1 MHSKVIQRFGSPVDP
16 EIMQK
21 YLRMAYFRRFSMF
34 REFVTDIAPAVLLS
48 LVLSIAGVIAAV
60 ELANILSAWSKRVK
74 RALPSADPLG
84 SALLFS
90 TERGSPVGG

>member
-1 MHSKVIQRFGSPVDP
+1 
-16 EIMQK
+16 MQK

-60 ELANILSAWSKRVK
+60 ELANILPR
-74 RALPSADPLG
+74 
-84 SALLFS
+84 
-90 TERGSPVGG
+90 

>member
-60 ELANILSAWSKRVK
+60 ELANILPPG
-74 RALPSADPLG
+74 PS
-84 SALLFS
+84 
-90 TERGSPVGG
+90 V